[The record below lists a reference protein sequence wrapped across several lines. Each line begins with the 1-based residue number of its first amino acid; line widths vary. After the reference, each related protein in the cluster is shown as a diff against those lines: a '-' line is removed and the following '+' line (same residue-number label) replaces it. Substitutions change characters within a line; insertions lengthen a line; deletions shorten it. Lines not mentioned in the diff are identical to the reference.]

1 MKLFI
6 TIAMHLT
13 LVGLSFLQAQEIDIE
28 KLDPNMTLE
37 KADTNG
43 VAWFDPRTA
52 PFRLVG
58 FPWIS
63 DDKVYRR
70 LPVKPEWPIRP
81 AVDSLADSTAGGQI
95 QFQSDSPKVLVRVKL
110 RQPSGMYHMPATG
123 QSGFDL
129 YLGQAG
135 EQRYAGTT
143 RFDSG
148 AKDYEVTLFTGSKS
162 NRHFTLNFPLYNG
175 VDSVEIGVVAGATI
189 AAPLPYKHDGRIV
202 VYGTS
207 ITQGGCAARPGM
219 AYPNILSRRLGR
231 EFINLGFSG
240 NGRGEPEL
248 AKLINQI
255 ERKSLVVL
263 DYEANAGESIRKT
276 LRPFV
281 DLLREHDK
289 DLSILIISKIRYAGE
304 LHNPASLKSAKARE
318 KFQADFVKTRRS
330 AGDMNLH
337 FLGGGT
343 LLGDHADEC
352 TVDGVHPTDLGFM
365 KMGDGIEPVI
375 REILKK
381 RRESAHLQ
389 RSPRIKLGVAINGAS
404 N

>member
-1 MKLFI
+1 M
-6 TIAMHLT
+6 
-13 LVGLSFLQAQEIDIE
+13 
-28 KLDPNMTLE
+28 
-37 KADTNG
+37 
-43 VAWFDPRTA
+43 
-52 PFRLVG
+52 
-58 FPWIS
+58 
-63 DDKVYRR
+63 
-70 LPVKPEWPIRP
+70 
-81 AVDSLADSTAGGQI
+81 
-95 QFQSDSPKVLVRVKL
+95 
-110 RQPSGMYHMPATG
+110 
-123 QSGFDL
+123 
-129 YLGQAG
+129 
-135 EQRYAGTT
+135 
-143 RFDSG
+143 
-148 AKDYEVTLFTGSKS
+148 FTGSKS

-389 RSPRIKLGVAINGAS
+389 RSPRIKLGAAINGAS